1 MKYALPIICLFIVFT
16 SPALSQDA
24 INAGVYYP
32 PSKAINYPF
41 LASTSVSTAS
51 AGISTIN
58 NHTAGNTACCAP
70 LFPTIAQG
78 IRDTFSAIFP
88 CRGIR
93 RQAGQGLLFSA
104 RFYEGSCCNK
114 HIPSGEVILGP
125 AGEPTPATEIPVPE
139 EIEPELIE
147 DSVRFRPLPSGNIPT
162 VLTGAPTTIR
172 VVSGRLN
179 VPPQVNRPYTTNRNH
194 PVNPLRQ

>member
-70 LFPTIAQG
+70 LLPTIAQG

-104 RFYEGSCCNK
+104 RFLTALSLGEETAQSLGFHLLKEKVLINNK
-114 HIPSGEVILGP
+114 SLSSI
-125 AGEPTPATEIPVPE
+125 
-139 EIEPELIE
+139 
-147 DSVRFRPLPSGNIPT
+147 
-162 VLTGAPTTIR
+162 
-172 VVSGRLN
+172 
-179 VPPQVNRPYTTNRNH
+179 
-194 PVNPLRQ
+194 